1 LERDGL
7 TGKLRAG
14 AMKGLAKM
22 SELTTP
28 LTDAT
33 FDEEVVAASE
43 PVLVDFWAEWCGP
56 CKMIDPVL
64 EEIAKENEGRL
75 RVGKVNVDDNL
86 EIVRRF
92 EVMSVP
98 TLILFKEG
106 VPQLRLVGAKGK
118 AQLLQELKQHIS

>member
-1 LERDGL
+1 
-7 TGKLRAG
+7 
-14 AMKGLAKM
+14 M
-22 SELTTP
+22 SELTTA

-56 CKMIDPVL
+56 CKQIEPVL
-64 EEIAKENEGRL
+64 DEIAKENAGRL

-98 TLILFKEG
+98 TLILFKDG
-106 VPQLRLVGAKGK
+106 TPQLRLVGAKGK
-118 AQLLQELKQHIS
+118 AQLLQEINRHLS

>member
-1 LERDGL
+1 
-7 TGKLRAG
+7 
-14 AMKGLAKM
+14 M
-22 SELTTP
+22 SELTA

-56 CKMIDPVL
+56 CKQIEPVL
-64 EEIAKENEGRL
+64 DEIAKENEGRL

-98 TLILFKEG
+98 TLILFKDG
-106 VPQLRLVGAKGK
+106 TPQLRLVGAKGK
-118 AQLLQELKQHIS
+118 AQLLQELNRHLS

>member
-1 LERDGL
+1 
-7 TGKLRAG
+7 
-14 AMKGLAKM
+14 M
-22 SELTTP
+22 SELTTA

-56 CKMIDPVL
+56 CKQIESVL
-64 EEIAKENEGRL
+64 DEIAKENEGRL

-118 AQLLQELKQHIS
+118 AQLLQELNKHLS

>member
-1 LERDGL
+1 
-7 TGKLRAG
+7 
-14 AMKGLAKM
+14 M
-22 SELTTP
+22 SELTTAF
-28 LTDAT
+28 TDAT

-56 CKMIDPVL
+56 CKQIEPVL
-64 EEIAKENEGRL
+64 DEIAKEHEGRL

-118 AQLLQELKQHIS
+118 AQLLQELNRHLA

>member
-1 LERDGL
+1 
-7 TGKLRAG
+7 
-14 AMKGLAKM
+14 M
-22 SELTTP
+22 SELTTA

-56 CKMIDPVL
+56 CKQIEPVL
-64 EEIAKENEGRL
+64 DEIAREHEGRL

-118 AQLLQELKQHIS
+118 AQLLQELNRHLA

>member
-1 LERDGL
+1 
-7 TGKLRAG
+7 
-14 AMKGLAKM
+14 M
-22 SELTTP
+22 SELTTA

-56 CKMIDPVL
+56 CKQIEPVL
-64 EEIAKENEGRL
+64 DEIARENEGRL

-98 TLILFKEG
+98 TLILFKDG
-106 VPQLRLVGAKGK
+106 TPQLRLVGAKGK
-118 AQLLQELKQHIS
+118 AQLLQELNRHLS